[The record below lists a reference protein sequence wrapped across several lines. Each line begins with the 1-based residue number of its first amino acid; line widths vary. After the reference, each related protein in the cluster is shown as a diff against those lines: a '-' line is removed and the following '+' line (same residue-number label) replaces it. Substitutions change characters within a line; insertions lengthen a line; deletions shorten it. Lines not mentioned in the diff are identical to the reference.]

1 MGTIDRIF
9 HRPGVVE
16 KAQETHFELTAQS
29 ARFVMSLAP
38 EIPETGRNAL
48 NARGAERLR
57 NVLSLATARLV
68 TGRSTWRETLV
79 EREPMSRVSRTRPE
93 AAE

>member
-38 EIPETGRNAL
+38 EIPETDR

-68 TGRSTWRETLV
+68 TGRSTWREALV